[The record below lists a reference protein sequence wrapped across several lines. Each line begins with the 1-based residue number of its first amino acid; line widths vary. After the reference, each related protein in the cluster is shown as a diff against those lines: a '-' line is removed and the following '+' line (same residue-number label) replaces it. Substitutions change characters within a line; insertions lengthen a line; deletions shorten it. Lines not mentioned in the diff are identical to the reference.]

1 MCEEGASKFYSEEN
15 EDDEDEEADFSEDLV
30 SEDIIGLSAPTKEK
44 EGRTI
49 SVKLDKA
56 EPIGEAGGE
65 VANPVP
71 SLNNEYGSGLGT
83 FEKLESEE
91 DYPSVEDEA
100 ETESAPMSPNQVS
113 SVVDFVDSVS
123 SVCIS
128 SGCVCKSDV
137 GNEKGDKPSD
147 TISDSGTNRE
157 NLAAVGNYWVKK
169 GGSKPTL
176 QNRSLFFLFES
187 WRRWSFCDFEAVP
200 LWPPKNYMGFHP
212 VSIGQTNC
220 GIRFAEWRDTFC
232 CPAGSVLPPFLAGW
246 LGLMGPTV
254 LGDRL
259 EF

>member
-1 MCEEGASKFYSEEN
+1 MCEEGASNFYSEEN

-65 VANPVP
+65 VA
-71 SLNNEYGSGLGT
+71 
-83 FEKLESEE
+83 
-91 DYPSVEDEA
+91 
-100 ETESAPMSPNQVS
+100 MSPNQ
-113 SVVDFVDSVS
+113 
-123 SVCIS
+123 
-128 SGCVCKSDV
+128 SDV
-137 GNEKGDKPSD
+137 GNEKGDKPSGTQSPKVAKYDTFVAAHNVLDEMPKQDLGDNPHNVD

-187 WRRWSFCDFEAVP
+187 WRRWSFSTRRVRVGLVMVSTLEAVF
-200 LWPPKNYMGFHP
+200 LFAASILIGRDFWIGLLDFGVAFQLLGNLNINGF
-212 VSIGQTNC
+212 
-220 GIRFAEWRDTFC
+220 FAEVS
-232 CPAGSVLPPFLAGW
+232 G
-246 LGLMGPTV
+246 
-254 LGDRL
+254 
-259 EF
+259 

>member
-91 DYPSVEDEA
+91 DYPSVEVEA
-100 ETESAPMSPNQVS
+100 ETESAPMSPNQLLRFS
-113 SVVDFVDSVS
+113 
-123 SVCIS
+123 
-128 SGCVCKSDV
+128 
-137 GNEKGDKPSD
+137 N
-147 TISDSGTNRE
+147 
-157 NLAAVGNYWVKK
+157 
-169 GGSKPTL
+169 GSWTQVRCAK
-176 QNRSLFFLFES
+176 
-187 WRRWSFCDFEAVP
+187 
-200 LWPPKNYMGFHP
+200 MGFLR
-212 VSIGQTNC
+212 VAGYILLSSWQC
-220 GIRFAEWRDTFC
+220 FAAFFGGLAWVD
-232 CPAGSVLPPFLAGW
+232 GSHGFG
-246 LGLMGPTV
+246 
-254 LGDRL
+254 
-259 EF
+259 